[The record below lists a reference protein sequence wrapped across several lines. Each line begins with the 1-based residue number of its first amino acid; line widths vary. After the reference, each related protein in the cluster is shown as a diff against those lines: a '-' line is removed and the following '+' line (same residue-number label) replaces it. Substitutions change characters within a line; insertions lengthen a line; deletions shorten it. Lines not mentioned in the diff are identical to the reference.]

1 MPKKQNWLRVDRLSF
16 GFRVFVSLSVIFALS
31 LPLRASLALP
41 LSLALPISVSLSLAL
56 PLPSQAEQPWTPQ
69 RARATLERARRLGRE
84 MSQKDTDE
92 LFAAAERMSYYDYIR
107 ESQEVLKLVCNSKY
121 ARAEHFCML
130 ADSYSTTI
138 GDIDANKVIQQH
150 LNRAIKL
157 DPKNSHAWNSL
168 AEMATKDGDVKKALE
183 YSDKAVDTGKSKPFE
198 LCHLTRAI
206 ILANLKRYKE
216 ALDCILLAEK
226 DLPNRAEVY
235 RVKASTLENLNRY
248 DEAVTAYRHAY
259 QLQKQDWT
267 IYQIARCLDK
277 AGKYKEAIAEVD
289 TLIKLSPQDADA
301 YRARSALKVKLKDIN
316 GAISDI
322 SKAIEQEPT
331 TKSYQER
338 ARLYKQIGKNDL
350 ASKDEAAAHKIMDS
364 PF

>member
-1 MPKKQNWLRVDRLSF
+1 MSLTLRM
-16 GFRVFVSLSVIFALS
+16 FVSLSVNFAVFIASPLFLGLSLPIALS
-31 LPLRASLALP
+31 LT
-41 LSLALPISVSLSLAL
+41 VTL
-56 PLPSQAEQPWTPQ
+56 PLPSLAEQPWTPQ
-69 RARATLERARRLGRE
+69 RARATVERARRLGRE

-92 LFAAAERMSYYDYIR
+92 LFEAAGRMGYYGYIR

-121 ARAEHFCML
+121 ARAEHFCIL
-130 ADSYSTTI
+130 ADSYTTTI

-206 ILANLKRYKE
+206 ILANLKRYKD

-226 DLPNRAEVY
+226 DLPYRAEVY

-248 DEAVTAYRHAY
+248 DEAVTAYRRAS

-277 AGKYKEAIAEVD
+277 AGKYKEAIVEVD
-289 TLIKLSPQDADA
+289 NLIKLSPQDADA
-301 YRARSALKVKLKDIN
+301 YRTRSALKVKLKDIN

-338 ARLYKQIGKNDL
+338 AKLYKQIGKNDL
-350 ASKDEAAAHKIMDS
+350 ASKDEAAARKIMDS